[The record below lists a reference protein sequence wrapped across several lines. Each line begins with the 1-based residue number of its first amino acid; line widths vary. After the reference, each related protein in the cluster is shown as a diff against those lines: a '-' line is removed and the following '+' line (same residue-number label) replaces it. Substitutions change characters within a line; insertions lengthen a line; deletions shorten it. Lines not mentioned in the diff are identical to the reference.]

1 MTHSRSRPNP
11 AWRPCCGRAWLFVA
25 SVGLFGAGCGHTR
38 ASELQDHAS
47 AVSRALDPKLLV
59 EQARA
64 FAAAGDFAR
73 AEQYL
78 TLAQEHGASD
88 AGVLPLLLE
97 VCVRDQRYRD
107 AIAHVQEHLRHH
119 PGAHRLRFVLSSLYA
134 ALGHVAAARK
144 ELERALGG
152 EPNNAQA
159 HYALAVLLRD
169 GSADFARAD
178 LHFREYL
185 RLEPEGLHAEEA
197 SESLLTRLP

>member
-1 MTHSRSRPNP
+1 MTHSRSRSQT
-11 AWRPCCGRAWLFVA
+11 WLLA
-25 SVGLFGAGCGHTR
+25 ALVGMFAVSCAHTR
-38 ASELQDHAS
+38 ASELEAQAG
-47 AVSRALDPKLLV
+47 AVSRALGPGLLLDK
-59 EQARA
+59 ARA
-64 FAAAGDFAR
+64 FAAAGDYAR

-78 TLAQEHGASD
+78 TLAQEHGASE
-88 AGVLPLLLE
+88 AVVLPLLLD

-134 ALGHVAAARK
+134 ALGHVQAARK
-144 ELERALGG
+144 ELERALSG
-152 EPNNAQA
+152 EPDNAQA

-169 GSADFARAD
+169 GVADFGRAD

-185 RLEPEGLHAEEA
+185 RLAPAGPHAEEA